1 MCSRYEMTAKAEEV
15 RNHFRLI
22 APPLLANSNEF
33 RPTDQA
39 MVITG
44 NKNGELQAHLMG
56 WGLEANWD
64 NKPIINARAETLTQK
79 KTFQPLL
86 QTRCLVPATGYFE
99 WRKSAAGKLKNR
111 IFLEDAGVFSFAGLF
126 SSRGASRGDGEKFT
140 IITCPPT
147 PAIAH
152 IHDRMPVILNHDAL
166 GPWVDP
172 GLSFGDVANYL
183 TPYEERPLNAIE
195 DTPPPPRQSDL
206 FG

>member
-1 MCSRYEMTAKAEEV
+1 MCSRYEMKVKAEEV
-15 RNHFRLI
+15 RNTFGLM
-22 APPLLANSNEF
+22 APPLLANTKEF

-44 NKNGELQAHLMG
+44 NKNGELQARLMG
-56 WGLEANWD
+56 WGLEADWD

-99 WRKSAAGKLKNR
+99 WRKSGQTKLKNR
-111 IFLEDAGVFSFAGLF
+111 ISVEDTPVFAFAGLF
-126 SSRGASRGDGEKFT
+126 TSRVDGEKFT

-172 GLSFGDVANYL
+172 DKSFGDVVNYL
-183 TPYEERPLNAIE
+183 TSYEERPLNAIE

>member
-1 MCSRYEMTAKAEEV
+1 MKAQAEEV
-15 RNHFRLI
+15 RITFGLM
-22 APPLLANSNEF
+22 APPLLANVVEF
-33 RPTDQA
+33 RPTDEA
-39 MVITG
+39 MVIAG
-44 NKNGELQAHLMG
+44 NKNGELQARLMG
-56 WGLEANWD
+56 WGLGVEWD
-64 NKPIINARAETLTQK
+64 NKPIINSRAETLAQK

-99 WRKSAAGKLKNR
+99 WRKSGQTKLKNR
-111 IFLEDAGVFSFAGLF
+111 ISVEDTPVIAFVGLT
-126 SSRGASRGDGEKFT
+126 DGEKFT

-172 GLSFGDVANYL
+172 GNSFGDVANYL
-183 TPYEERPLNAIE
+183 TPYEERPLSAIE